1 MVFEEV
7 ALCLD
12 EVMMGLVPSE
22 EEKLSVFLRVQ
33 KRGFVSN
40 QWEGSHVQARRGA
53 LTKIRSAGTLILNFP
68 TSWTVRNIGSLSHPI
83 YSILL

>member
-40 QWEGSHVQARRGA
+40 Q
-53 LTKIRSAGTLILNFP
+53 
-68 TSWTVRNIGSLSHPI
+68 
-83 YSILL
+83 